1 MAAQQEG
8 TTPPLQVLEEALG
21 LSLTAPGDVEDAV
34 AAEGT
39 YYLEQVTITEAS
51 EDDDFEYEEIPDD
64 NFSIPEGEED
74 LTKAMQMFQEQVTD
88 SQILEQ
94 KTVLPSKHEVP
105 EVIEDFLCNFLIKMG
120 MTRTLDCFQS
130 EWYELIQKGVTEVSG
145 VGNVPDVYTQNM
157 LLENENKNLKKDLK
171 HYKQAAD
178 KAREDLLKIQKERDF
193 HRMHHKRIVQ
203 EKNKLINDLKGLKLH
218 YASYEPTI
226 RVLLEKHQTLLK
238 QKMMAS
244 LERDKAAKK
253 VCLLR
258 RCRSNYTPTTMSK
271 SYDQNSGPGTK
282 LKQMEPGH
290 SCQASK
296 IRVVSGSEKDYE
308 PEDSTQKGL
317 LREAREQTKYKTRM
331 KDNTKDTEFPTDM
344 QPNPNLY
351 SRKENNFPEKL
362 GYRLKTIFKL
372 HELPVSCI
380 IMHPHKDI
388 LVSCS
393 EDRLWKAMGL
403 SKGKVLVTGTGHT
416 DWLSNCCL
424 HPSGTKLATS
434 SGDTTVKLWDL
445 SKGNCI
451 LTFEGHKHAVWSC
464 TWHSCGDFV
473 ASSSLDTTS
482 KIWDV
487 NSERCRCTLYG
498 HTDSVNS
505 IEFFLGSNT
514 LLTGSA
520 DKSLS
525 IWDARTGHCE
535 QSLYGHMHSI
545 NDATFNPRDH
555 IIASCD
561 SCGVTKLWDFR
572 KLLPIVSIDVG
583 PSPGNEVNF
592 DSSGQLLAQA
602 SDSGVI
608 HLLDLKSGQI
618 HKLMGHE
625 DEVHAVVFS
634 QNAESLF
641 SGGSEG
647 TVRMW
652 S

>member
-1 MAAQQEG
+1 MAAEEG
-8 TTPPLQVLEEALG
+8 MAPSALRVLEEALG
-21 LSLTAPGDVEDAV
+21 VGLTSAGATAEAV
-34 AAEGT
+34 AAEGA

-51 EDDDFEYEEIPDD
+51 EDDYEYEEIPDD

-74 LTKAMQMFQEQVTD
+74 LAKAIHMVQEQAIDTH
-88 SQILEQ
+88 ILEQ
-94 KTVLPSKHEVP
+94 KTVLPSKPVVP

-130 EWYELIQKGVTEVSG
+130 EC
-145 VGNVPDVYTQNM
+145 
-157 LLENENKNLKKDLK
+157 
-171 HYKQAAD
+171 
-178 KAREDLLKIQKERDF
+178 KAREDLLKTQKERDF
-193 HRMHHKRIVQ
+193 HRMHHKRVVQ

-226 RVLLEKHQTLLK
+226 RVLHEKHHTLLK
-238 QKMMAS
+238 QKMLTS
-244 LERDKAAKK
+244 LERDRAVK
-253 VCLLR
+253 
-258 RCRSNYTPTTMSK
+258 
-271 SYDQNSGPGTK
+271 QISG
-282 LKQMEPGH
+282 L
-290 SCQASK
+290 QASWRLMDTGHDIYVPE
-296 IRVVSGSEKDYE
+296 IRVVPSFEKE
-308 PEDSTQKGL
+308 NAPEGPTQKG
-317 LREAREQTKYKTRM
+317 LREAREQNKCKTKM
-331 KDNTKDTEFPTDM
+331 KDNTKDSEFPTDM
-344 QPNPNLY
+344 MPNPNLY
-351 SRKENNFPEKL
+351 LCKENIGPAKFDYKL
-362 GYRLKTIFKL
+362 NDIFRL

-380 IMHPHKDI
+380 IVHPRRDI
-388 LVSCS
+388 LVSCG
-393 EDRLWKAMGL
+393 EDRLWKVVGL
-403 SKGKVLVTGTGHT
+403 PKGNVLLTGFGHT
-416 DWLSNCCL
+416 DWLSNCCF
-424 HPSGTKLATS
+424 HPSSEGQKSEVSLGLTGLYNTTATLENGNKLATS

-445 SKGNCI
+445 SNGNCI
-451 LTFEGHKHAVWSC
+451 LTLEGHNHAVWSC

-505 IEFFLGSNT
+505 IEFFPYSNT

-520 DKSLS
+520 DKTLS
-525 IWDARTGHCE
+525 VWDARTGKCE

-545 NDATFNPRDH
+545 NDATFAPRGH

-561 SCGVTKLWDFR
+561 ACGVTKLWDFR

-592 DSSGQLLAQA
+592 DPSGRVLAQA
-602 SDSGVI
+602 SGNGVI

-625 DEVHAVVFS
+625 SEAHTVVFS
-634 QNAESLF
+634 QDGESLF
-641 SGGSEG
+641 SGGSDG
-647 TVRMW
+647 TVRTW